1 MRELKWGSPLQGA
14 CLWSSKV
21 AGRRMVHDAIAG
33 TARVCILSLEYATLS
48 AIRFSIGF
56 RFILFLLSGSRTPSF
71 LIKLLVFMNTSEA
84 VYEKVMKELDEPD

>member
-21 AGRRMVHDAIAG
+21 AGRRMLHHAIAG
-33 TARVCILSLEYATLS
+33 TARVCISSLEYATLS

-56 RFILFLLSGSRTPSF
+56 RFILFLLSGSNSVVPYKFTEKCPGEAA
-71 LIKLLVFMNTSEA
+71 MSEP
-84 VYEKVMKELDEPD
+84 KSRLRR